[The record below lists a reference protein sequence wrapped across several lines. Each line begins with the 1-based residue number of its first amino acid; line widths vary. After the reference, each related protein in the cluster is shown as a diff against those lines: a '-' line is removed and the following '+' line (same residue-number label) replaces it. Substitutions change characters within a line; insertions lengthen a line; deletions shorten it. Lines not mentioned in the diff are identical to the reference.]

1 MQIAD
6 RTKGDP
12 AENTSGGIPFRI
24 LFAGGDGIANLVI
37 TTVIVASKIE
47 IITAAVPNRLPIL
60 YALQINIRSLLKVV
74 PVEVADTA
82 ANIGIGITVGGIA
95 AIDVIR
101 QRL

>member
-60 YALQINIRSLLKVV
+60 YALQINIRSLFEVV
-74 PVEVADTA
+74 AVEVA
-82 ANIGIGITVGGIA
+82 GRVRVTVCIIVFRIA
-95 AIDVIR
+95 AVDKIR